1 MSVLKK
7 KVVPIQ
13 TSQTYIPAVAMHQAT
28 VSSSMR
34 YLPIARADEPNQ
46 ICGVA
51 QRIGYTGMHDDDL
64 AIYRLKVKEKTALRR
79 TLADIFVM
87 KDGMFTVYENRCRD
101 QAGM

>member
-1 MSVLKK
+1 MSVSEKEVAPTESRK
-7 KVVPIQ
+7 
-13 TSQTYIPAVAMHQAT
+13 TYIPAVAMHQAT

-34 YLPIARADEPNQ
+34 CLPIARADKPNQ
-46 ICGVA
+46 VCGVA

-87 KDGMFTVYENRCRD
+87 KDGMFTVYEDRCRD